1 MQYDQSR
8 ERSAD
13 LLRQA
18 VGYMGRQEARFD
30 PASYT
35 LWYEHAA
42 GLNPALSLVLEQKL
56 AAQLS
61 LTDADVSGLYAK
73 YIAARD
79 FESLQ
84 RIQERLVELMREAS
98 RMLNETGSHATGFGM
113 TLDGASQRLKTS
125 EPASAV
131 QAIVDDLLR
140 ETQKMLRVNSLLS
153 QQLESRAQEVQQLTD
168 RLAKVEAEAL
178 MDSLTGLR
186 NRRGFEHAVA
196 ELLQGGNRLKGAA
209 LLVTDVDEFKKI
221 NDTFGHHTGDQVLRG
236 VAQILRARTKGDD
249 VAARIGG
256 DEFAILL
263 PDTTLSG
270 ATSLA
275 EQIRT
280 ALTRAGLRRGQAAER
295 VADVT
300 ISVGVAHSGDGITLE
315 ELLQKADKALYEAKR
330 GGRNQVRTDAG

>member
-30 PASYT
+30 PASFT

-42 GLNPALSLVLEQKL
+42 GLNPALSQVLDQRL
-56 AAQLS
+56 AAHLP
-61 LTDADVSGLYAK
+61 LTDADVSRLYAK
-73 YIAARD
+73 HIASRD
-79 FESLQ
+79 SESLQ
-84 RIQERLVELMREAS
+84 RIQQRLLELMKDAS
-98 RMLNETGSHATGFGM
+98 RFIHETGTHATDFGL
-113 TLDGASQRLKTS
+113 TLDGASERLKKS
-125 EPASAV
+125 EPEGAV
-131 QAIVDDLLR
+131 QAIVDELLR
-140 ETQKMLRVNSLLS
+140 ETQKMLQVNTMLS
-153 QQLESRAQEVQQLTD
+153 QQLDSRAQEVQQLTD

-178 MDSLTGLR
+178 MDSLTGLL

-196 ELLQGGNRLKGAA
+196 EVAESGALKNAA

-236 VAQILRARTKGDD
+236 VAQILRARIKGDD
-249 VAARIGG
+249 LAARLGG

-263 PDTTLSG
+263 PDTSLAG
-270 ATSLA
+270 AATLA

-295 VADVT
+295 VAGVT
-300 ISVGVAHSGDGITLE
+300 VSVGVAHSGDGLGLE

-330 GGRNQVRTDAG
+330 GGRNQVKTEAD